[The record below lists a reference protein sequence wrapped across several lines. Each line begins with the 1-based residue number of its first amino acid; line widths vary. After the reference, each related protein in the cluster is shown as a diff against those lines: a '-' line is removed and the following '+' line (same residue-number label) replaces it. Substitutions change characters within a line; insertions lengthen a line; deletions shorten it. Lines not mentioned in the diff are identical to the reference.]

1 MSNTRLI
8 NDNAQRKPRRVAKF
22 LKQMK
27 ITQEA
32 FIESLGCRKNHGLLC
47 LLDMNPE
54 MTMRDLSAYIVENQ
68 ERMR

>member
-1 MSNTRLI
+1 MKLFNT
-8 NDNAQRKPRRVAKF
+8 NTPRTLKRVAKF

-32 FIESLGCRKNHGLLC
+32 YMESLGCVKNHGLLC
-47 LLDMNPE
+47 LLDMNPT